1 MTGVRGHPFGVA
13 VVGATATGK
22 SALAESL
29 AAVLDAEIVCCDSRQ
44 VYAELEIGTGKPSAG
59 ERAERP
65 HHLFDA
71 LSLGAHAS
79 AGWFARAAGE
89 ACLAIRARGR
99 LPLLVG
105 GSGLY
110 LRALREGLSPMPPHD
125 PAVRERL
132 RAELAS
138 GGAEALH
145 TRLSAVDPV
154 TAGRVA
160 ARDRQRIVRALEVA
174 ESTGH
179 PLSWWHARTPPRRAE
194 GDTWG
199 VLEVVVEPV
208 ILRERIAARTSAMF
222 AHGLIEEVGGLIE
235 RGLADRLRAL
245 RAIGYDEALELL
257 AGRLGRRE
265 AEARVNLRTARLAKR
280 QRTWFRHQVEA
291 TRLVVAGRG
300 PEALAVAALE
310 CLRDGRH
317 GCIARAGDIDS
328 PDLTH

>member
-1 MTGVRGHPFGVA
+1 VTDVPGRPFGVA

-29 AAVLDAEIVCCDSRQ
+29 AAILDAEIVCCDSRQ
-44 VYAELEIGTGKPSAG
+44 VFAELEIGTGKPSPG

-65 HHLFDA
+65 HHLFEA

-110 LRALREGLSPMPPHD
+110 LRALREGLSPIPPHD

-138 GGAEALH
+138 RGTEALH
-145 TRLSAVDPV
+145 ARLSAVDPA

-179 PLSWWHARTPPRRAE
+179 PLSWWHARTPKRAA
-194 GDTWG
+194 GDIWR
-199 VLEVVVEPV
+199 VLEVVVEPAF
-208 ILRERIAARTSAMF
+208 LRERIAARTSAMF

-235 RGLADRLRAL
+235 RGLAERLRAL

-257 AGRLGRRE
+257 AGRLGRHE
-265 AEARVNLRTARLAKR
+265 AEARVNVRTARLAKR

-291 TRLVVAGRG
+291 TRLVVAGRD
-300 PEALAVAALE
+300 PEALAATALE
-310 CLRDGRH
+310 CLRDETRQH
-317 GCIARAGDIDS
+317 RAGGG
-328 PDLTH
+328 H